1 MELVL
6 LVTPTTPKERMATIA
21 TASQGFVYLVSIAGV
36 TGARANVA
44 TNVEKLIADLQ
55 GALNRIASARHRFP
69 VLLFRTPPTLLP
81 FPPMHCM
88 AHNPKSELTHHPFPL
103 FSRSLSLSLSLSL
116 SHIFPLR

>member
-81 FPPMHCM
+81 FPQRI
-88 AHNPKSELTHHPFPL
+88 AWRTT
-103 FSRSLSLSLSLSL
+103 RSQN
-116 SHIFPLR
+116 